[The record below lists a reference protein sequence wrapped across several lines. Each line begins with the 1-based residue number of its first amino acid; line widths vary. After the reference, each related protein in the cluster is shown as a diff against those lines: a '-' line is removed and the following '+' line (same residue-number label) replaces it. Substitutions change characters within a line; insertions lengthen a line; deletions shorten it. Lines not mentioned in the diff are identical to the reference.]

1 MDHHH
6 QLGSCN
12 TTWTGQWEGVANKQV
27 GHEREG
33 GMQASIISK
42 RGGGGWNA
50 IIFCLIH
57 SLILL
62 SAEPR
67 KNNNRLPMCTLF
79 TLNLALLLWTQL
91 DLMMITWGLP
101 GPHTRRWFTS
111 VTASATNKRRVYWLP
126 AGSQVRVA
134 KTLGR
139 RMVARRSSVIQW
151 WLIGV
156 TVFQLGQNLDRWWWN
171 SCNEQQISFRS
182 SSAVHRGED
191 NNSEKCMEDV
201 KSGQYRMKNEDGSS
215 NYPATYGFSAFA
227 FYGQ

>member
-42 RGGGGWNA
+42 RGGGGGGGWNA

-111 VTASATNKRRVYWLP
+111 VTASATNKRRVYWLEWLP

-134 KTLGR
+134 KTLENGGATFFSHS
-139 RMVARRSSVIQW
+139 MVVDWCYS
-151 WLIGV
+151 L
-156 TVFQLGQNLDRWWWN
+156 
-171 SCNEQQISFRS
+171 
-182 SSAVHRGED
+182 SAWPE
-191 NNSEKCMEDV
+191 
-201 KSGQYRMKNEDGSS
+201 SGSMMMKLM
-215 NYPATYGFSAFA
+215 
-227 FYGQ
+227 